1 MKTMT
6 PIIVFVAVAELAATA
21 AMQQDEQTVVLHDNP
36 LGLVL
41 SGGGA
46 KGAYEV
52 GVWQELQAAGLASRV
67 TAISGTSVGA
77 LNAALFATRP
87 EAAERLWLE
96 NMGEIFTLNTNRVAE
111 SIQKTLDQTSDAI
124 ERYHEVRKTRM
135 DEAARRLRTSV
146 DALPEEEIKA
156 AEKSALRS
164 GVGNLLFSL
173 LLRGASDYVE
183 ITQSDASREGYVD
196 SAKLV
201 AALDGAVPAD
211 WPDGAPTVY
220 VTAFEKGGMATA
232 TWTLNGEPHERR
244 VLMLRASAA
253 IPVGFDTVEIDD
265 KTYVDGGW
273 ESKGGDNVPL
283 EPILEHHPEI
293 KTVVIVYLD
302 DEKHYNK
309 KRFDKNH
316 AAAAAAGVTPV
327 EIVPSENIGRGFDG
341 WQGVFDASPETAKNL
356 IELGRSDARK
366 KLREAGLVETHLDN

>member
-1 MKTMT
+1 MNNRTT
-6 PIIVFVAVAELAATA
+6 LFSAVVLAAA
-21 AMQQDEQTVVLHDNP
+21 ASIPLRADSDP

-52 GVWQELQAAGLASRV
+52 GVWQELQAAELAPRV
-67 TAISGTSVGA
+67 KAISGTSVGA
-77 LNAALFATRP
+77 INAALFASRP
-87 EAAERLWLE
+87 DAAETLWLE
-96 NMGEIFTLNTNRVAE
+96 NMEEVFTLNTNRVAE

-124 ERYHEVRKTRM
+124 ERYNEVKKVRM
-135 DEAARRLRTSV
+135 DEAARRLGTSV
-146 DALPEEEIKA
+146 DALPAEEVEA

-196 SAKLV
+196 SAKLA

-211 WPDGAPTVY
+211 WPAGAPAAY
-220 VTAFEKGGMATA
+220 ATAFEKGSDGRTA
-232 TWTLNGEPHERR
+232 TWKLNGEPQGRR
-244 VLMLRASAA
+244 ILALRASAA
-253 IPVGFDTVEIDD
+253 IPVGFDTVEIDG

-283 EPILEHHPEI
+283 EPILEHHSEI

-302 DEKHYNK
+302 DAKHLNK
-309 KRFDKNH
+309 KRFEKNR
-316 AAAAAAGVTPV
+316 AAATAAGVRLV

-341 WQGVFDASPETAKNL
+341 WQGVFDASPETAKHL
-356 IELGRSDARK
+356 IELGRKDARK
-366 KLREAGLVETHLDN
+366 KLREAGLAE

>member
-1 MKTMT
+1 MKMNGNK
-6 PIIVFVAVAELAATA
+6 ALLAAGAFA
-21 AMQQDEQTVVLHDNP
+21 ALIAVP
-36 LGLVL
+36 LRAESEPIALVL

-52 GVWQELQAAGLASRV
+52 GVWQELQAAGIASRV
-67 TAISGTSVGA
+67 AAISGTSVGA
-77 LNAALFATRP
+77 INAALFATRP
-87 EAAERLWLE
+87 EAAETLWLD
-96 NMGEIFTLNTNRVAE
+96 NMEEVFTLNTNRVAE

-124 ERYHEVRKTRM
+124 ERYNEVKKSRM
-135 DEAARRLRTSV
+135 DAAARRLGTSV
-146 DALPEEEIKA
+146 DALPAEEVEA

-196 SAKLV
+196 SAKLA

-211 WPDGAPTVY
+211 WPAGAPAAY
-220 VTAFEKGGMATA
+220 ATAFEKGSDGRTA
-232 TWTLNGEPHERR
+232 TWKLNGEPQGRR
-244 VLMLRASAA
+244 ILALRASAA
-253 IPVGFDTVEIDD
+253 IPVGFDTVEIDG

-283 EPILEHHPEI
+283 EPILEHHSEI

-302 DEKHYNK
+302 DAKHLNK
-309 KRFDKNH
+309 KRFEKNR
-316 AAAAAAGVTPV
+316 AAATAAGVRLV
-327 EIVPSENIGRGFDG
+327 EIVPSENIGGAFGG
-341 WQGVFDASPETAKNL
+341 WQGVFDASPETAKHL
-356 IELGRSDARK
+356 IELGRQDTRK